1 MKSSDST
8 SIMNTKEII
17 IQEIEE
23 ITEPLLTEILDFVR
37 FLKVKQ
43 LQEEQENQQ
52 DLEDARLALMEAKE
66 KGTISL
72 EDFKL
77 ELGL

>member
-1 MKSSDST
+1 MD
-8 SIMNTKEII
+8 TKEII

-23 ITEPLLTEILDFVR
+23 ITEPLLTQILDFVR

-43 LQEEQENQQ
+43 LLEVQENQQ
-52 DLEDARLALMEAKE
+52 DLEDAHAALLEAKE

-72 EDFKL
+72 EAFKQ